1 MKDKNKLLQRRTDIQ
16 QRRADELETA
26 TKAYDSGDKAGYDAA
41 MAKVKGYNADLEQVN
56 GLISEI
62 EKEFSVEDFAGK
74 GAGEARA
81 AKAGTSL
88 MMQIRSTEKYADAWM
103 TAMKK
108 GISPDKGYGVDA
120 LAPLYEAEN
129 AMKALS
135 ISGGDP
141 VGSDGGFLVPK
152 DFDDQVTALAKDYID
167 LSELVSVEHVHVNSG
182 WRVIDSAGSRT
193 ALTKLDELGTITAGK
208 QPAFNQ
214 IAYNCSKYGD
224 KLIISNELMAD
235 APALMRYLAGW
246 WAPKFVLTKNSLILA
261 KLNALTMTSLDGDTD
276 AAQIKALKTL
286 INTGLN
292 TAHAKGATILTNA
305 YGYNTMDNWTDN
317 TGRAML
323 VPDPKGGDFSLFKGR
338 KVRYA
343 DADLIPNVEADGS
356 AYMPYYVGNFAAFC
370 RLFLRQGT
378 RIKSTDVGG
387 NAWNTDSYEIRCTTR
402 MDCQTVDK
410 TAVKRAGL
418 KYEDADAAS
427 EDADAASEDGGE
439 P

>member
-1 MKDKNKLLQRRTDIQ
+1 MKDKNKLFQKRNDLQ
-16 QRRADELETA
+16 QRRADELEKA
-26 TKAYDSGDKAGYDAA
+26 TKAYDSGDVAGYDAA
-41 MAKVKGYNADLEQVN
+41 MAAVKGYNTELETVT
-56 GLISEI
+56 GLIAEI
-62 EKEFSVEDFAGK
+62 EKEFTGFDFAGT

-81 AKAGTSL
+81 VKAGAGL
-88 MMQIRSTEKYADAWM
+88 MDQIRSTEKYADAWL

-108 GISPDKGYGVDA
+108 GISPDKGYGLDA
-120 LAPLYEAEN
+120 LAPLYEAER
-129 AMKALS
+129 AAKALT
-135 ISGGDP
+135 IGGGEP
-141 VGSDGGFLVPK
+141 VGADGGFLVPK
-152 DFDDQVTALAKDYID
+152 DFDNQVIAISKDYID
-167 LSELVSVEHVHVNSG
+167 LSELVSVEHVSVNSG
-182 WRVIDSAGSRT
+182 WRVIDSTGSRT
-193 ALTKLDELGTITAGK
+193 PLTKVDEMGAIGEGK
-208 QPAFNQ
+208 KPAFNQ

-224 KLIISNELMAD
+224 KLIVSNELMAD

-246 WAPKFVLTKNSLILA
+246 WAPKYVLTKNALILA
-261 KLNALTMTSLDGDTD
+261 KLNALAMTSLDGDTD
-276 AAQIKALKTL
+276 EAQIRALKTL

-292 TAHAKGATILTNA
+292 TAHAKGATILTNS
-305 YGYNTMDNWTDN
+305 YGYNAMDNWTDN

-356 AYMPYYVGNFAAFC
+356 QYMPFYVGNFAAFC

-402 MDCQTVDK
+402 MDCQTVDE

-418 KYEDADAAS
+418 KAA
-427 EDADAASEDGGE
+427 GE
-439 P
+439 A